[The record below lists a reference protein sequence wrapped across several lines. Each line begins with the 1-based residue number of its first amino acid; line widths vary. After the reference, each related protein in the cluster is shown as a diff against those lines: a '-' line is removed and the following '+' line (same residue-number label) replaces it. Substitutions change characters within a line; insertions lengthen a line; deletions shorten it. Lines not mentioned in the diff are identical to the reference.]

1 MIFLRQLMKLR
12 PSAPGGEDMT
22 LLDHLEE
29 FRRTLIAMLL
39 ALLAGM
45 ALCFCF
51 TDEVMA
57 ILTRPVKQLAVQYE
71 ATTLPSGVDAADWRT
86 ARSAAEIM
94 PALPPQERQQF
105 AAQLTPRQRELAEAV
120 PLLRAASILPPD
132 QANSML
138 HTPLQRELH
147 DSGATLTPVDDARAG
162 SRLMGAFQP
171 GEAFM
176 LSLSLAFFCG
186 LIVSFPVMM
195 YFLLRFVVPGL
206 LEHERRLVYKCLAW
220 GFLLF
225 LGGCVFSYFLVL
237 PRVLSFFFNYSQD
250 MGIANDWRIGY
261 YLTFAAKLIL
271 VFGVIFE
278 LPVIVVPLIRLG
290 VLSYDIMRRTRAYAL
305 VGCLSL
311 ALVLAPAPDP
321 GTMLIMALPMYLLYE
336 LCILFARSSDKKSPA
351 HE

>member
-1 MIFLRQLMKLR
+1 MFFLRQLMKLR
-12 PSAPGGEDMT
+12 PTPPGGAEMS

-29 FRRTLIAMLL
+29 FRRTLISMLL

-57 ILTRPVKQLAVQYE
+57 VLTRPVTQLTERYE
-71 ATTLPSGVDAADWRT
+71 ATTLPDGVDAADWRT
-86 ARSAAEIM
+86 ARRAAAVM
-94 PALPPQERQQF
+94 PMLAEPERAAF
-105 AAQLTPRQRELAEAV
+105 AARLTPRQRELAEAV
-120 PLLRAASILPPD
+120 PALMAARALPP
-132 QANSML
+132 QEAQSML
-138 HTPLQRELH
+138 STPLQRSLHACGAELR
-147 DSGATLTPVDDARAG
+147 PVEEAHRD

-186 LIVSFPVMM
+186 LIVSFPVMI

-206 LEHERRLVYKCLAW
+206 LEHERRLVYKCLFW

-225 LGGCVFSYFLVL
+225 LGGCAFSYFLVL

-271 VFGVIFE
+271 VFGVVFE

-290 VLSYDIMRRTRAYAL
+290 VLRYETMKRTRAYAL
-305 VGCLSL
+305 VACLSL
-311 ALVLAPAPDP
+311 ALILAPAPDP

-336 LCILFARSSDKKSPA
+336 LCILFARRQGGPA
-351 HE
+351 

>member
-1 MIFLRQLMKLR
+1 MFLLNQLLKLR
-12 PSAPGGEDMT
+12 HAPPGGAEMS

-29 FRRTLIAMLL
+29 FRRTLIAMGLC
-39 ALLAGM
+39 LLAGM
-45 ALCFCF
+45 VLCFSF

-57 ILTRPVKQLAVQYE
+57 VLTRPVQELSARYE
-71 ATTLPSGVDAADWRT
+71 STTLPAGVDAGDWST
-86 ARSAAEIM
+86 ARRAA
-94 PALPPQERQQF
+94 AVLPMLAERERAEF
-105 AAQLTPRQRELAEAV
+105 TARLTPRQRELAAAV
-120 PLLRAASILPPD
+120 PQLQAARALSA
-132 QANSML
+132 AEAEGML
-138 HTPLQRELH
+138 TTPLLKSLYE
-147 DSGATLTPVDDARAG
+147 SGANPYPAG
-162 SRLMGAFQP
+162 EEANGSGLMGAFQP

-206 LEHERRLVYKCLAW
+206 LEDERKLVYKCLFW

-225 LGGCVFSYFLVL
+225 LAGCAFSYFLVL
-237 PRVLSFFFNYSQD
+237 PRVLSFFFNYSRE
-250 MGIANDWRIGY
+250 MGIDNDWRIGY
-261 YLTFAAKLIL
+261 YLTFTAKLIL

-290 VLSYDIMRRTRAYAL
+290 VLSYDLMKRTRAYAL
-305 VGCLSL
+305 VGCLAL

-336 LCILFARSSDKKSPA
+336 LCILFARRCG
-351 HE
+351 